1 MTESDMRKRCVGTL
15 LVLML
20 IQTGMT
26 DSGISVSHKWHGD
39 HLSITCRLMG
49 DKDTVSQINWEMT
62 SSSNHTTTRLKLG
75 IFHPVFGTYVVPEYN
90 DTVEIQGNASSGHYT
105 LRLRG
110 STVLEESQFCCKFM
124 TFPSGGLE
132 HCTNTR
138 INESTEEA
146 QVSEGPQGLL
156 EERQVEQ
163 WALLVMGPTICLL
176 SIAISLYYCLKY
188 CCRHCCRRRRVFEV
202 ETYLTDQHTDSE
214 EVTEEPPHQ
223 PPLPSP
229 PPLQLQ
235 GFDPSKLYTKI
246 KQDLLYGRL
255 WKAYQGTAKAWGPTT
270 QQGPH
275 QQGPQQGAELGPQKV
290 YFLLGDHRV
299 SQREESEEPELE
311 PNLEQ
316 EQEPQPTL
324 ERTVE
329 PQTEPEPIHPLAL
342 EPGTQMEVQ
351 EPECNLELEPNFP
364 STLSAQ
370 REELESYI
378 GTEKEEIEE
387 TRD

>member
-1 MTESDMRKRCVGTL
+1 MTESDMRKRCVCTL

-26 DSGISVSHKWHGD
+26 DSGISVSHKWDGD

-75 IFHPVFGTYVVPEYN
+75 IFHPVFGTYVFPKYN
-90 DTVEIQGNASSGHYT
+90 DTVEIQGNASSGNYT

-124 TFPSGGLE
+124 TFPSGALE
-132 HCTNTR
+132 QCTNTR

-146 QVSEGPQGLL
+146 QESEGPQGLL

-163 WALLVMGPTICLL
+163 WALLVVGSTICLL

-214 EVTEEPPHQ
+214 GVTEEPPHQ
-223 PPLPSP
+223 PTLPSP
-229 PPLQLQ
+229 PHHQLQ

-270 QQGPH
+270 QQGPQ
-275 QQGPQQGAELGPQKV
+275 QQGPQQASELGPQKV
-290 YFLLGDHRV
+290 YFLLGDHRA
-299 SQREESEEPELE
+299 SQREEPEEPELE

-316 EQEPQPTL
+316 EQDPQPTL
-324 ERTVE
+324 EGTME

-351 EPECNLELEPNFP
+351 ESECHLELEPNFP
-364 STLSAQ
+364 STLPAQ
-370 REELESYI
+370 REELEPDM
-378 GTEKEEIEE
+378 GTEKEETEE